1 MIWIW
6 LSTTVVLAGAEIDV
20 TLETGRTRPLRA
32 SHR

>member
-1 MIWIW
+1 
-6 LSTTVVLAGAEIDV
+6 VVLAGAEIDV